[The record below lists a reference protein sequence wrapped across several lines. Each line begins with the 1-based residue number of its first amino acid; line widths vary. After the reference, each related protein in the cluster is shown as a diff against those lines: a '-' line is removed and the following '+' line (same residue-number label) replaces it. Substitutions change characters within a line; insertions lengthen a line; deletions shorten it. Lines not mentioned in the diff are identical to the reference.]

1 MPSAERIAMLRER
14 RQERPDHRQD
24 VLVGQFE
31 GILDMG
37 LVLGFAGTG
46 RKNRNA
52 VVIAEPFELLV

>member
-1 MPSAERIAMLRER
+1 MLRER

>member
-1 MPSAERIAMLRER
+1 MLGER

-24 VLVGQFE
+24 VLVGQFD

-37 LVLGFAGTG
+37 LVLGLAGTG